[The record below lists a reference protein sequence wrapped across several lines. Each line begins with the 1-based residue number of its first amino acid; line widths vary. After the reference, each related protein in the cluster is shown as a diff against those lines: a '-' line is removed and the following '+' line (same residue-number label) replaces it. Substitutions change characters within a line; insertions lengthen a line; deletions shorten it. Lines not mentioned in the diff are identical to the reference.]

1 MQARALNTGGN
12 DAAIKAFGS
21 RIPSPTLCYSHCYLS
36 RSGPPRSKA
45 KCRRRMCCSAYRLAS
60 PAVFIL
66 HAGWRDQVA
75 VCRLPST
82 VYRLL
87 MARRLS
93 ITATDCK

>member
-1 MQARALNTGGN
+1 MKQGKVSEEE
-12 DAAIKAFGS
+12 DVQQ
-21 RIPSPTLCYSHCYLS
+21 RISP
-36 RSGPPRSKA
+36 RF
-45 KCRRRMCCSAYRLAS
+45 AS
-60 PAVFIL
+60 SIL
-66 HAGWRDQVA
+66 DAGWSDQVG